1 MKMIRQPKV
10 LQPDFW
16 RRRHEHHSLWNG
28 GRLMNDRRAA
38 VRNRRVEKARLIV
51 ESIALVIGSLMIL
64 GAILF
69 AVGLVRTEWLLH
81 LLIGMGAALNLFL
94 ALRWI
99 LSELYLPAAAAFV
112 LFLSSGGLLL
122 FFLLE

>member
-1 MKMIRQPKV
+1 
-10 LQPDFW
+10 
-16 RRRHEHHSLWNG
+16 
-28 GRLMNDRRAA
+28 MNDRRAA
-38 VRNRRVEKARLIV
+38 VINRREEKARLVV
-51 ESIALVIGSLMIL
+51 ESIALVIGGLMIL

-81 LLIGMGAALNLFL
+81 LLIGMRAALNLIQ

-99 LSELYLPAAAAFV
+99 VCELYLPAAAAFV
-112 LFLSSGGLLL
+112 LFLASGGLLL

>member
-1 MKMIRQPKV
+1 
-10 LQPDFW
+10 
-16 RRRHEHHSLWNG
+16 
-28 GRLMNDRRAA
+28 MNDRRAA
-38 VRNRRVEKARLIV
+38 VRNRRVEKARLVV
-51 ESIALVIGSLMIL
+51 ESIALVIGGLMIL
-64 GAILF
+64 SAILF

-112 LFLSSGGLLL
+112 LFLASGGLLL

>member
-1 MKMIRQPKV
+1 
-10 LQPDFW
+10 
-16 RRRHEHHSLWNG
+16 
-28 GRLMNDRRAA
+28 
-38 VRNRRVEKARLIV
+38 
-51 ESIALVIGSLMIL
+51 MIL

-99 LSELYLPAAAAFV
+99 VSELYLPPAAAFV
-112 LFLSSGGLLL
+112 LFLASGGLLL

>member
-1 MKMIRQPKV
+1 
-10 LQPDFW
+10 
-16 RRRHEHHSLWNG
+16 
-28 GRLMNDRRAA
+28 MNDRRAA
-38 VRNRRVEKARLIV
+38 VRNRRVEKARLVV
-51 ESIALVIGSLMIL
+51 ESIALVIGGLMIL

-69 AVGLVRTEWLLH
+69 AVGLGRTEWLLH

-112 LFLSSGGLLL
+112 LFLASGGLLL

>member
-1 MKMIRQPKV
+1 
-10 LQPDFW
+10 
-16 RRRHEHHSLWNG
+16 
-28 GRLMNDRRAA
+28 MNDRRAA
-38 VRNRRVEKARLIV
+38 VRNRRVEKARLVV
-51 ESIALVIGSLMIL
+51 ESIALVIGGLMIL

-69 AVGLVRTEWLLH
+69 AVGLVRSEWLLH

-112 LFLSSGGLLL
+112 LFLASGGLLL